1 MPYSLPN
8 SPIQIPYFCI
18 TFRKLLGTLPQTNRW
33 KYNLMKNY
41 PLTTEQ
47 MAEKSFQALME
58 ISDLVERA
66 FDDQETLEVV
76 VKKLQNHYGGSP
88 ELVVD
93 DFLFEIEE
101 NLSFVRSG
109 LEEAAYNMQQK
120 ANATK

>member
-1 MPYSLPN
+1 
-8 SPIQIPYFCI
+8 
-18 TFRKLLGTLPQTNRW
+18 
-33 KYNLMKNY
+33 
-41 PLTTEQ
+41 

-66 FDDQETLEVV
+66 FDDQETLKVV

-109 LEEAAYNMQQK
+109 LEEAALNIQQK
-120 ANATK
+120 RSVTK